1 MMKVLR
7 ESFFVTMSQLL
18 EIVNDRVFKLY
29 FLGM

>member
-29 FLGM
+29 CLGM